1 MIIRNNLSSNPIK
14 NYSLYF
20 IGCVLLLAS
29 AVVFTAFNVANLSRS
44 FVESGGLQGSM
55 SEQQAKINDLQ
66 RQATVLES
74 QIAKIKTPQF
84 VSETQ
89 FVNDAIKRRVFS
101 WSTLFDQFERVLPDS
116 VKMVSVLPKFGD
128 QMITITMEVAGKS
141 LNDIVSLIQALWN
154 SPAFSDVVL
163 KGERQESDGLLHATI
178 SLQYLPDKVDA
189 GLKSVAKKSDASKDE
204 VNDSDDSE
212 AETQ

>member
-14 NYSLYF
+14 NYSFYF

-29 AVVFTAFNVANLSRS
+29 AIVFTAFNVANLSRS
-44 FVESGGLQGSM
+44 FVESGGLQASM
-55 SEQQAKINDLQ
+55 SEQQTKINDLQ
-66 RQATVLES
+66 RQATALES

-101 WSTLFDQFERVLPDS
+101 WSTLFDQFEGVLPDN

-163 KGERQESDGLLHATI
+163 KGERQENDGLLHATI
-178 SLQYLPDKVDA
+178 SLQYLPNKVDSSKNA
-189 GLKSVAKKSDASKDE
+189 VKKPKHSEEETSE
-204 VNDSDDSE
+204 TDDSE
-212 AETQ
+212 AESQ